1 MEVSVPTLCRG
12 KDRSLV
18 KCPGVQP
25 DRYSIFV
32 LDIYFLNFKIPEF
45 TLTNFLK
52 LLVLIFA
59 MLMHYHF
66 ILARFK
72 TANEEAVKVLESLP
86 DPE

>member
-1 MEVSVPTLCRG
+1 M
-12 KDRSLV
+12 
-18 KCPGVQP
+18 
-25 DRYSIFV
+25 
-32 LDIYFLNFKIPEF
+32 
-45 TLTNFLK
+45 
-52 LLVLIFA
+52 VLIFA